1 MSFNSSFFLFID
13 SNSKQ
18 NMTLFPVNVPTNF
31 KIHLT
36 EPIQLDNIWKVALTE
51 INIKED
57 NRTMYMGGLYVLC
70 DLVDYSIVNGGQ
82 RQPILRRLQCNKK
95 GNWIHQYESPN
106 YLSINKTQIFDI
118 EFFILDSELK
128 IPSFMKK
135 PVSLTLH
142 FRQYPFFL

>member
-18 NMTLFPVNVPTNF
+18 NMTVFPDNVPTNF

-51 INIKED
+51 IHIKED
-57 NRTMYMGGLYVLC
+57 NRTMYMSGLYVLC

-106 YLSINKTQIFDI
+106 YLSMNKTQIFDI

-128 IPSFMKK
+128 TPSFMKK

-142 FRQYPFFL
+142 FPQYPFFL